1 MQVLGEA
8 KLTSLRHFKEQVF
21 CMPEALCFNL
31 LQILKFCR
39 EITHGR
45 AHLTG
50 FPWQVKEVEKGQECG
65 LGLDVKFEVLP
76 VSCA

>member
-21 CMPEALCFNL
+21 CMPESCYFTL

-39 EITHGR
+39 EIARGR
-45 AHLTG
+45 AHFTV